1 MEAQQIPEVPSVKP
15 VSTARVRSLD
25 ALRGF
30 DMFWII
36 GGSAIFLAL
45 GNALKNPWY
54 TKYIMPQ
61 LDHPD
66 WVGFTA
72 WDMIMPLF
80 LFIVGAVMPFA
91 FAKRLARQSKKRLY
105 LHIIIRTI
113 ILFILGMVAQGD
125 LLKYELKELHIYC
138 NTLQAIAVGYLV
150 SSILFL
156 VFRLRWQI
164 VITIGLLLLFWALMM
179 LIPVQEYGGSGS
191 LEPKENLA
199 FYIDEI
205 VLGDFRNPKAITY
218 TWILSSL
225 TFPCTVMIGVW
236 AGMLLKSHK
245 SKAKK
250 FLLLVA
256 LGVGTAGI
264 GWVWGNYLGR
274 LSFPIIK
281 HIWSSSMV
289 LLTGGISFLLLAIFY
304 LIIDVCRLWRWSYVF
319 IVIGM
324 NAILVYMATH
334 LWNFRSLAGVFTN
347 NLEPWTGD
355 WQDFT
360 RAMAGFLLV
369 WLILLYMYRK
379 KTFVKI

>member
-1 MEAQQIPEVPSVKP
+1 MEAQQIPEAPAVKP
-15 VSTARVRSLD
+15 VSTGRVRSLD

-30 DMFWII
+30 DMFFII
-36 GGSAIFLAL
+36 GGGSIFMAL
-45 GNALKNPWY
+45 DKALNLSWY
-54 TKYIMPQ
+54 NDYIIPQ
-61 LDHPD
+61 LKHPP
-66 WVGFTA
+66 WEGFTA

-80 LFIVGAVMPFA
+80 MFIVGAAMPFA
-91 FAKRLARQSKKRLY
+91 FAKRLASQSKKRLY
-105 LHIIIRTI
+105 LHIIIRSI

-125 LLKYELKELHIYC
+125 LLKYDLDKLHIYC

-156 VFRLRWQI
+156 QFRLRWQI
-164 VITIGLLLLFWALMM
+164 VITVGLLLLFWALMM
-179 LIPVQEYGGSGS
+179 LVPIPEHGSGS
-191 LEPKENLA
+191 LEPEANLA
-199 FYIDEI
+199 YYIDQN
-205 VLGDFRNPKAITY
+205 VLGKFQHYEARTY

-225 TFPCTVMIGVW
+225 TFPCTVMLGLW
-236 AGMLLKSHK
+236 AGMLLKSNK
-245 SKAKK
+245 PKAKK
-250 FLLLVA
+250 FLILVA
-256 LGVGTAGI
+256 LGAGAAGI

-289 LLTGGISFLLLAIFY
+289 LVTGGISFLLLAIFY
-304 LIIDVCRLWRWSYVF
+304 LIIDVCRLWRWSYIF

-324 NAILVYMATH
+324 NAIFVYMATH

-347 NLEPWTGD
+347 NLKPWTGD

-360 RAMAGFLLV
+360 RAMAGFALV

>member
-1 MEAQQIPEVPSVKP
+1 MEVQQIPEASSVKP
-15 VSTARVRSLD
+15 ISTARVRSLD

-36 GGSAIFLAL
+36 GGGAIFMAL
-45 GNALKNPWY
+45 GKALNLSWY
-54 TKYIMPQ
+54 NDYIIPQ
-61 LDHPD
+61 LKHPP

-80 LFIVGAVMPFA
+80 MFIVGAAMPFA

-105 LHIIIRTI
+105 LHIVIRTI

-125 LLKYELKELHIYC
+125 LLKYDLDKLHIYC

-156 VFRLRWQI
+156 QFRLRWQI

-179 LIPVQEYGGSGS
+179 LVPIPEHGRGS
-191 LEPKENLA
+191 LEPEANLA
-199 FYIDEI
+199 YYIDQN
-205 VLGDFRNPKAITY
+205 VLGKFQHYEARTY

-225 TFPCTVMIGVW
+225 TFPCTVMLGVW
-236 AGMLLKSHK
+236 AGMLLKSNK
-245 SKAKK
+245 PKAKK
-250 FLLLVA
+250 FLILVA
-256 LGVGTAGI
+256 LGVGAAGI

-289 LLTGGISFLLLAIFY
+289 LVTGGFSFVLLAIFY
-304 LIIDVCRLWRWSYVF
+304 LIIDVCRLWRWSYIF

-324 NAILVYMATH
+324 NAIFVYMATH
-334 LWNFRSLAGVFTN
+334 LWNFNDIAGVFVN
-347 NLEPWTGD
+347 GLKPWTGD

-360 RAMAGFLLV
+360 RAMAGFALV

>member
-1 MEAQQIPEVPSVKP
+1 MEAQQIPEASQVKP
-15 VSTARVRSLD
+15 VPTQRVRSLD

-36 GGSAIFLAL
+36 GGWYIFQGLGKAL
-45 GNALKNPWY
+45 NNPWY
-54 TKYIMPQ
+54 NEHIIPQ
-61 LDHPD
+61 MKHPP
-66 WVGFTA
+66 WEGFTA

-80 LFIVGAVMPFA
+80 LFIVGAAMPFA

-105 LHIIIRTI
+105 LHIIVRTI
-113 ILFILGMVAQGD
+113 ILFILGMVAQGS
-125 LLKYELKELHIYC
+125 LLKYDLEVLHIYC
-138 NTLQAIAVGYLV
+138 NTLHAIAVGYLV
-150 SSILFL
+150 SSIIFL
-156 VFRLRWQI
+156 QFRLRWQI
-164 VITIGLLLLFWALMM
+164 IITIGLLLLFWGLMM
-179 LIPVQEYGGSGS
+179 LVPVPGHGAVLLREDV
-191 LEPKENLA
+191 NLA
-199 FYIDEI
+199 LYIDHAI
-205 VLGDFRNPKAITY
+205 LGDFEDGTTY

-225 TFPCTVMIGVW
+225 TFPCTVMLGVW
-236 AGMLLKSHK
+236 AGMLLKSSR

-256 LGVGTAGI
+256 LGVGAAGI

-274 LSFPIIK
+274 FSFPIIK

-289 LLTGGISFLLLAIFY
+289 LVAGGLSFLLLALFY
-304 LIIDVCRLWRWSYVF
+304 LIIDVCRLWRWSYIF

-324 NAILVYMATH
+324 NAIFVYMATH
-334 LWNFRSLAGVFTN
+334 LWNFRDIAGVFVN
-347 NLEPWTGD
+347 GLGQWTGD

-360 RAMAGFLLV
+360 RAVAGFALV